1 VKVLRGKIL
10 VKESE
15 GNTPYG
21 DSGLVMPVTNG
32 SSTRTGTVEQLGPMA
47 KEELEALA
55 YEWQLDPHVPD
66 VREHQPLPYAEGSS
80 VLFYSVDATKVP
92 LPGGQYWL
100 LEPRHILVVLD
111 G

>member
-21 DSGLVMPVTNG
+21 DSGLVMPVTG
-32 SSTRTGTVEQLGPMA
+32 SSSTRTGVIEQMGPQS
-47 KEELEALA
+47 KEELEARKLEDIGVAGTIDPTA
-55 YEWQLDPHVPD
+55 YSYVM
-66 VREHQPLPYAEGSS
+66 GSS

-100 LEPRHILVVLD
+100 IEPRHILVVLD